1 MFANSSGDFFKV
13 FTLNIVM
20 GVFVFVFVFD
30 RNIIILLYYL
40 LSILDWGRVLVSS
53 GRRVVWKTD
62 TLNIKKSCQ
71 FIIETSFD
79 S

>member
-1 MFANSSGDFFKV
+1 MFANSSGGFFKV
-13 FTLNIVM
+13 FTLNSVM
-20 GVFVFVFVFD
+20 GVFVFVFD

>member
-1 MFANSSGDFFKV
+1 MFANSSGGFFKV

-53 GRRVVWKTD
+53 GIIVWKTD

>member
-1 MFANSSGDFFKV
+1 MFANSSGGFFKV

-20 GVFVFVFVFD
+20 GVFVFVFD

-53 GRRVVWKTD
+53 GIIVWKTD

>member
-1 MFANSSGDFFKV
+1 MFANSSGVFFKV

-20 GVFVFVFVFD
+20 GVFVFVFD